1 MIRVE
6 DLKTFCLDGVSLEIP
21 GGHYGVL
28 MGKTGSGKTTLL
40 ECLCGLRPID
50 GGSIY
55 LAGEEVTTC
64 KAAKRNI
71 GYVPQDG
78 ALFPTMKV
86 RENLSLS
93 LEVRNWAS
101 PKIAERVDEL
111 AELLSISHLLDRR
124 PANLS
129 GGEAQRIKLSTELSR
144 RATGATLYILDEPT
158 TGLSFEDCAHLLQ
171 VLHRLVDAG
180 NTVILIEHHLDL
192 IKNADWII
200 DVGPGGGND
209 GGYVIAEGT
218 PEEVASMDHSQTG
231 HYLKPHLHQAKRSKG
246 KN

>member
-6 DLKTFCLDGVSLEIP
+6 DLKTFCLEGVSLEIP

-55 LAGEEVTTC
+55 LAGEEVTTR

-93 LEVRNWAS
+93 LEVRNWS
-101 PKIAERVDEL
+101 PPKIDERVNEL

-129 GGEAQRIKLSTELSR
+129 GGEAQRVALG
-144 RATGATLYILDEPT
+144 RALAFGPAILLLDEPLSALDDSTRDQMYELLKNVQHATQVT
-158 TGLSFEDCAHLLQ
+158 TLHVTHSTREAQRLADCKFVLEDGQIVHANSSRESQ
-171 VLHRLVDAG
+171 
-180 NTVILIEHHLDL
+180 
-192 IKNADWII
+192 
-200 DVGPGGGND
+200 PG
-209 GGYVIAEGT
+209 
-218 PEEVASMDHSQTG
+218 HSGSTMT
-231 HYLKPHLHQAKRSKG
+231 
-246 KN
+246 N

>member
-6 DLKTFCLDGVSLEIP
+6 DLKTFCLEGVSLEIP
-21 GGHYGVL
+21 SGHYGVL

-55 LAGEEVTTC
+55 LAGEEVTTR

-93 LEVRNWAS
+93 LEVRNWDS
-101 PKIAERVDEL
+101 SKIAERVNEL

-124 PANLS
+124 PVNLS
-129 GGEAQRIKLSTELSR
+129 GGEAQRVALG
-144 RATGATLYILDEPT
+144 RALAFGPPILLLDEPLSALDDATRDQMYELLKDVQHATRVT
-158 TGLSFEDCAHLLQ
+158 TLHVTHNTHEARSLADCKFVLENGQILKANNSSSESQSGHLGS
-171 VLHRLVDAG
+171 AMT
-180 NTVILIEHHLDL
+180 N
-192 IKNADWII
+192 
-200 DVGPGGGND
+200 
-209 GGYVIAEGT
+209 
-218 PEEVASMDHSQTG
+218 
-231 HYLKPHLHQAKRSKG
+231 
-246 KN
+246 